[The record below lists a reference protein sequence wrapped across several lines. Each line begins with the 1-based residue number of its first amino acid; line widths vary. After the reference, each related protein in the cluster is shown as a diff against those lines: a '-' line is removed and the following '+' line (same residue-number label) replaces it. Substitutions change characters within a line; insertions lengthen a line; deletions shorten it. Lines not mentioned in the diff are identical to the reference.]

1 MLSRPAVASGA
12 TAVRAASSIRG
23 TQLSAGYFWGTIGRH
38 WRKRAVGMVRQQ
50 ADEHDELVSGRA
62 AGSEPRGP
70 SELPKRSWW
79 AVFKRT
85 VREFGKDNLTD
96 WAAALTYYSVLS
108 IFPAVIVLTAVLGLL
123 GPSATQTLI
132 DNVNTMVPGEGRDV
146 LVNAIRELQQSQGLA
161 GPLAIIGLAGALWAA
176 SGYIGAFMRASNA
189 IYEMPEG
196 RPVWKTVPLRVG
208 LTLAV
213 VVLLALCAV
222 GVVASGAVA
231 DRAGQMLGIGATGV
245 LVWNIAKWPV
255 IAALVS
261 LVFALLYWAS
271 PNVKHPG
278 FRWLSPGGGLAVVVW
293 VLASAGFAFYVA
305 NFGSYNKT
313 YGSLGGV
320 IGFLV
325 WLWISNIAILLGAEL
340 DAELARGKRMEAG
353 QPAEQEPFLPPRD
366 TRAMKEHD
374 IPSTTHD

>member
-1 MLSRPAVASGA
+1 M
-12 TAVRAASSIRG
+12 
-23 TQLSAGYFWGTIGRH
+23 
-38 WRKRAVGMVRQQ
+38 
-50 ADEHDELVSGRA
+50 
-62 AGSEPRGP
+62 
-70 SELPKRSWW
+70 PKRSWW

-85 VREFGKDNLTD
+85 VREVGKDNLTD

-108 IFPAVIVLTAVLGLL
+108 IFPAMIVLTAALDLL

-132 DNVNTMVPGEGRDV
+132 DNINTMLPGEGRDV
-146 LVNAIRELQQSQGLA
+146 LVNAITELWQSEGLA

-176 SGYIGAFMRASNA
+176 SGYIGVFMRASNA

-213 VVLLALCAV
+213 VVLLALSAV

-231 DRAGQMLGIGATGV
+231 DRAGQLQGIGATGV

-261 LVFALLYWAS
+261 LMFALLYWAS
-271 PNVKHPG
+271 PNVKHLG
-278 FRWLSPGGGLAVVVW
+278 FRWLSPGGVLAVVVW

-305 NFGSYNKT
+305 NFGS
-313 YGSLGGV
+313 
-320 IGFLV
+320 
-325 WLWISNIAILLGAEL
+325 
-340 DAELARGKRMEAG
+340 
-353 QPAEQEPFLPPRD
+353 
-366 TRAMKEHD
+366 
-374 IPSTTHD
+374 

>member
-1 MLSRPAVASGA
+1 
-12 TAVRAASSIRG
+12 
-23 TQLSAGYFWGTIGRH
+23 
-38 WRKRAVGMVRQQ
+38 MVRQQ
-50 ADEHDELVSGRA
+50 RVASGRA
-62 AGSEPRGP
+62 VGSEPQGP
-70 SELPKRSWW
+70 TELPKRSWW
-79 AVFKRT
+79 AVLKRT
-85 VREFGKDNLTD
+85 VREFGKNNLTD

-132 DNVNTMVPGEGRDV
+132 DNINTMVPGQGRDV
-146 LVNAIRELQQSQGLA
+146 LVNAIKELKQSQGLA
-161 GPLAIIGLAGALWAA
+161 GPLAIIGLGGALWAA

-213 VVLLALCAV
+213 VVLLALSAV
-222 GVVASGAVA
+222 GVVATGTVA
-231 DRAGQMLGIGATGV
+231 DRAGQLLGIGATGV
-245 LVWNIAKWPV
+245 LVWDIVKWPV
-255 IAALVS
+255 IAALVT

-278 FRWLSPGGGLAVVVW
+278 FRWLSPGGVLAVVVW
-293 VLASAGFAFYVA
+293 VLASVGFAFYVA

-340 DAELARGKRMEAG
+340 DGELARGQRIEAG

-366 TRAMKEHD
+366 TRAMKEQD
-374 IPSTTHD
+374 IPPTTHG

>member
-1 MLSRPAVASGA
+1 MVGQQQAASR
-12 TAVRAASSIRG
+12 RAA
-23 TQLSAGYFWGTIGRH
+23 
-38 WRKRAVGMVRQQ
+38 
-50 ADEHDELVSGRA
+50 DSGPH
-62 AGSEPRGP
+62 SPT
-70 SELPKRSWW
+70 ELPKRSWW
-79 AVFKRT
+79 AVLKRT

-132 DNVNTMVPGEGRDV
+132 DNINTMVPGQGRDV
-146 LVNAIRELQQSQGLA
+146 LVNAIKELQQSQGLA

-213 VVLLALCAV
+213 VVLLAVSAV
-222 GVVASGAVA
+222 GVVASGTVA
-231 DRAGQMLGIGATGV
+231 DRAGQLLGIGATGV
-245 LVWNIAKWPV
+245 LAWDIVKWPV

-278 FRWLSPGGGLAVVVW
+278 FRWLSPGGVLAVVVW
-293 VLASAGFAFYVA
+293 VLASVGFAFYVA

-340 DAELARGKRMEAG
+340 DAELARGQRIEAG

-366 TRAMKEHD
+366 TRAMKEQNT
-374 IPSTTHD
+374 PPTTNS